1 MADPDALRADWNY
14 PTRIRVGIN
23 RIKELPDCCAALGI
37 AAPLLVTDPGLAELP
52 LVGDALQCCRGAGLR
67 AELFNDIKGNPTGA
81 QVDAGARSFREGA
94 HDGVIAFGGGSAL
107 DAGKAIAFVAH
118 QSLPLFDFAVPGGSL
133 DGVLDEAIAPV
144 VAVPTT
150 AGTGSEVG
158 RASVITDEAAE
169 LKRIIFH
176 PRMLP
181 GQVILDPALTRDLP
195 AALTGA
201 TGMDALSHNLE
212 ALCSPAFH
220 PFSEGIAQEGI
231 RLVFGNLPAAY
242 DNGGDLVA
250 RSRMLVASSMG
261 ATAFQKGLGAM
272 HALSH
277 SLGALYDSHH
287 GLLNAILM
295 PYVLEANR
303 REIDEVLA
311 RSCRYQGW
319 SSPGFDTFQGEVLA
333 LRERL
338 HIPHSLADIIRDDSR
353 AERIGLMATKD
364 TAAGGNP
371 IPFSAPEYTRLFQR
385 AYEGK
390 LS

>member
-1 MADPDALRADWNY
+1 MPHLDTLTVDWGY
-14 PTRIRVGIN
+14 PTRIKVGVG
-23 RIKELPDCCAALGI
+23 RIVELPDCCDELGI
-37 AAPLLVTDPGLAELP
+37 GSPLLVTDPGLAGLPMTGEL
-52 LVGDALQCCRGAGLR
+52 LQRCRDAGLGI
-67 AELFNDIKGNPTGA
+67 AVFSDIKGNPTGEQVEAGA
-81 QVDAGARSFREGA
+81 QVFREGG

-107 DAGKAIAFVAH
+107 DAGKAIAFFAH
-118 QSLPLFDFAVPGGSL
+118 QDLPLFDFAEPNGKL
-133 DGVLDEAIAPV
+133 EQTNEAGIAPV
-144 VAVPTT
+144 IAVPTT

-158 RASVITDEAAE
+158 RASVITDESAE

-181 GQVILDPALTRDLP
+181 LRVILDPVLTRDLP
-195 AALTGA
+195 PDLTGA

-212 ALCSPAFH
+212 ALCTPMFH

-231 RLVFGNLPAAY
+231 RLVFENLPAVY
-242 DNGGDLVA
+242 DDGSDLAA
-250 RSRMLVASSMG
+250 RQRMLVASAMG

-295 PYVLEANR
+295 PYVLQANR
-303 REIDEVLA
+303 GPVDEVLT

-319 SSPGFDTFQGEVLA
+319 DAPGFDTFLEQVLR

-338 HIPHSLADIIRDDSR
+338 GIPHSLGDIIDTDAR
-353 AERIGLMATKD
+353 AEHIGLMATRD
-364 TAAGGNP
+364 TAAPGNP
-371 IPFSAPEYTRLFQR
+371 VRFSQQEYTGLFLR
-385 AYEGK
+385 AYEGS
-390 LS
+390 L

>member
-1 MADPDALRADWNY
+1 MNTLTADWNY
-14 PTRIRVGIN
+14 PTRIKAGIN
-23 RIKELPDCCAALGI
+23 RVEELPGCCTQLGI
-37 AAPLLVTDPGLAELP
+37 ESPLLVTDPGLAALP
-52 LVGDALQCCRGAGLR
+52 MIGAALQRCRDAGLR
-67 AELFNDIKGNPTGA
+67 AGVFSGIKGNPTGV
-81 QVDAGARSFREGA
+81 QVEAGARLFREGS

-107 DAGKAIAFVAH
+107 DAGKAIAFIAH
-118 QSLPLFDFAVPGGSL
+118 QPFPLFDFLERMNEVVEA
-133 DGVLDEAIAPV
+133 AIAPI

-181 GQVILDPALTRDLP
+181 SQVILDPVVTRDLP
-195 AALTGA
+195 PALTGA

-212 ALCSPAFH
+212 ALCSPVFH

-231 RLVFGNLPAAY
+231 RLVFENLPAAY
-242 DNGGDLVA
+242 DDGADLVA
-250 RSRMLVASSMG
+250 RSRMQVASSMG

-295 PYVLEANR
+295 PFVLEANR
-303 REIDEVLA
+303 SEVSDVLT

-319 SSPGFDTFQGEVLA
+319 ANPGFGTFQQEVLA
-333 LRERL
+333 LRDRL
-338 HIPHSLADIIRDDSR
+338 GIPNRLADIIEDDSR
-353 AERIGLMATKD
+353 AEHIGLMATQD
-364 TAAGGNP
+364 STAPTNP
-371 IPFSAPEYTRLFQR
+371 VQFSAQQYAELFRR
-385 AYEGK
+385 AYAGE
-390 LS
+390 L